1 MAECMLT
8 ARSHGIKNNINLLP
22 NWYYKFPI
30 NQKEQITY
38 SSLGTTIDCVVK
50 TAGDVSFEITDDG
63 LKITG
68 GPSGYF
74 HHYADMNLI
83 KLAGQP
89 ITFSIFDSNNKLY
102 TITRQIPNSGS
113 WIVGYI
119 VTDGGIRFEL
129 VIHEGFYGYQSYAG
143 PNTQDI
149 IEAVKFELG
158 PESTLCR
165 NYNGNLII
173 NDSPYNYQQELMKC
187 QRYLQP
193 IELLCIKN
201 ICKYTYN
208 GEYII
213 AFGSYMFPTQM
224 RSAPTAINTE
234 DVWIS
239 YQIYNTWY
247 KPKSVSINCDKC
259 CYSISVTVEEDIY
272 KNHDEFFLWSGKIA
286 GVSSPIWI
294 ASEL

>member
-1 MAECMLT
+1 MAECILT
-8 ARSHGIKNNINLLP
+8 TRSHEIKNNINLLP
-22 NWYYKFPI
+22 NWYYQFPI
-30 NQKEQITY
+30 NQKEQNTY
-38 SSLGTTIDCVVK
+38 TSLGTTIDCVVK
-50 TAGDVSFEITDDG
+50 TAGNVSFEITDDG

-68 GPSGYF
+68 GSSGYF
-74 HHYADMNLI
+74 HHYVDMNLL

-102 TITRQIPNSGS
+102 MISKQIPNSGS
-113 WIVGYI
+113 WIVSYI

-129 VIHEGFYGYQSYAG
+129 VIHEGFAGYQSYAG
-143 PNTQDI
+143 PNTQDTI
-149 IEAVKFELG
+149 KAVKLELG
-158 PESTLCR
+158 SESTLCR

-173 NDSPYNYQQELMKC
+173 NDSPYNYQQEQMKC

-193 IELLCIKN
+193 IEFRCIGN
-201 ICKYTYN
+201 DCKYTYN

-213 AFGSYMFPTQM
+213 VFGNYMLPTQM
-224 RSAPTAINTE
+224 RSAPTVINTE

-239 YQIYNTWY
+239 YQVYNTWY
-247 KPKSVSINCDKC
+247 KHKSVFIDCTK
-259 CYSISVTVEEDIY
+259 YSYTISVTVEEDIY

-286 GVSSPIWI
+286 GVNQPIWI